1 MKYSYAAVSDV
12 GKREINEDALEVRA
26 GRCYLACALGDGL
39 GGQGSGDFASKLATD
54 VSIRRMSG
62 FLPIGRRRLDACVRE
77 ANRLIRDQQE
87 EQHCRMMTTLAL
99 LRLSGARAQLAYIGD
114 TRIYWIRGGEIIYQS
129 KDHSIPQMM
138 VTCGEITYDQ
148 IRGHESRNL
157 LTRAL
162 GYKDDVTAEHFAG
175 RIRRGDRLLLC
186 TDGFWEW
193 VLEADMVACA
203 RGKTAQEWLNG
214 MCALIAQRRDEE
226 ADNYSAIAIVA
237 E

>member
-62 FLPIGRRRLDACVRE
+62 FLPAGRRTLDACVRE

-99 LRLSGARAQLAYIGD
+99 LRLSGARAQLAYVGD

-157 LTRAL
+157 LTRAWL
-162 GYKDDVTAEHFAG
+162 QG
-175 RIRRGDRLLLC
+175 RRDGGAFRGQNPARRPSAAVHRRLL
-186 TDGFWEW
+186 GMGAGGGHGG
-193 VLEADMVACA
+193 VRAGAKP
-203 RGKTAQEWLNG
+203 RRNG
-214 MCALIAQRRDEE
+214 
-226 ADNYSAIAIVA
+226 
-237 E
+237 

>member
-62 FLPIGRRRLDACVRE
+62 FLPIGRRTLDACVRE

-99 LRLSGARAQLAYIGD
+99 LRLSGARAQLAYVGD
-114 TRIYWIRGGEIIYQS
+114 TRIYWIRG
-129 KDHSIPQMM
+129 
-138 VTCGEITYDQ
+138 GEITYDQ

-214 MCALIAQRRDEE
+214 MCALIAQRFDEE

>member
-62 FLPIGRRRLDACVRE
+62 FLPIGRRTLDACVRE

-99 LRLSGARAQLAYIGD
+99 LRLSGARTAGVRRRHAHLLDSRRRNHLPEQRPQHPADDGD
-114 TRIYWIRGGEIIYQS
+114 VR
-129 KDHSIPQMM
+129 
-138 VTCGEITYDQ
+138 
-148 IRGHESRNL
+148 RNHL
-157 LTRAL
+157 RPDSGA
-162 GYKDDVTAEHFAG
+162 
-175 RIRRGDRLLLC
+175 
-186 TDGFWEW
+186 
-193 VLEADMVACA
+193 
-203 RGKTAQEWLNG
+203 
-214 MCALIAQRRDEE
+214 
-226 ADNYSAIAIVA
+226 
-237 E
+237 

>member
-1 MKYSYAAVSDV
+1 MSDV

-39 GGQGSGDFASKLATD
+39 GGQGSGDFASMLGTD

-62 FLPIGRRRLDACVRE
+62 FLPAGRRTLDACVRE

-214 MCALIAQRRDEE
+214 MCALIAQRFDEE

>member
-39 GGQGSGDFASKLATD
+39 GGQESGDFASKLATD

-62 FLPIGRRRLDACVRE
+62 FLPAGRRTLDACVRE

-99 LRLSGARAQLAYIGD
+99 LRLSGARAQLAYVGD

-214 MCALIAQRRDEE
+214 MCALIAQRFDEE

>member
-62 FLPIGRRRLDACVRE
+62 FLPAGRRTLDACVRE

-99 LRLSGARAQLAYIGD
+99 LRLSGARAQLAYVGD

-162 GYKDDVTAEHFAG
+162 GYKDDVTA
-175 RIRRGDRLLLC
+175 
-186 TDGFWEW
+186 
-193 VLEADMVACA
+193 
-203 RGKTAQEWLNG
+203 
-214 MCALIAQRRDEE
+214 
-226 ADNYSAIAIVA
+226 
-237 E
+237 